1 MPNFG
6 AATDWDFSS
15 AESFGGYG
23 SGGYGIGI
31 NGTEEPFTAQGY
43 PELTDQQ
50 LNYLAGMCVSEQ
62 GAAATN
68 PVTMRYQ
75 ASLMANVYELYA
87 KRKGLTIWQYLS
99 LPGGKGGAAINGV
112 RGWFAKTSH
121 DRAWTNSRAV
131 SDECKEAIRDVL
143 VNGNRITHA
152 NEQGTLKSGFVKAVY
167 NGQTYTGDDLLR
179 SEIWVPGETLI
190 YTSGGQECIF
200 LAMPGGAPGQVDP
213 FALIKN

>member
-1 MPNFG
+1 M
-6 AATDWDFSS
+6 
-15 AESFGGYG
+15 
-23 SGGYGIGI
+23 
-31 NGTEEPFTAQGY
+31 
-43 PELTDQQ
+43 
-50 LNYLAGMCVSEQ
+50 
-62 GAAATN
+62 
-68 PVTMRYQ
+68 
-75 ASLMANVYELYA
+75 
-87 KRKGLTIWQYLS
+87 TIWQYLS
-99 LPGGKGGAAINGV
+99 LPGGKGGPTINGV

-121 DRAWTNSRAV
+121 ERAWANSRAV

-179 SEIWVPGETLI
+179 PEIWVPGETLI